1 MRYLVSADGFFVE
14 GNATVHDTLLGRF
27 RMTTA
32 TTTTSHGPRRGERR
46 PRLSEVMVITA
57 PFLWGLVVTLLL
69 PLLPPFPQPSLFL
82 ENMLGQSVFALAP
95 LAVALSG
102 RLSWG
107 SIGLS
112 RANLAPSLALGALY
126 VVIVVAIEQ
135 ALVLLGLMGTG
146 TMIGGE
152 PSRVLGVPLAF
163 LLYLTFWGLL
173 ESVWMCYLIY
183 AANRWLTG
191 GGALGWRA
199 LLLAALWFGLMHAFT
214 QVVAFG
220 APPTQALLSLP
231 IGLALLIP
239 GTIPKLTGNAWG
251 LVLWFTVSN
260 FGTPAL
266 LG

>member
-1 MRYLVSADGFFVE
+1 
-14 GNATVHDTLLGRF
+14 
-27 RMTTA
+27 MTTA
-32 TTTTSHGPRRGERR
+32 VTTTSHGPRRGKR
-46 PRLSEVMVITA
+46 PPLSEVMVIIA

-69 PLLPPFPQPSLFL
+69 LPLLPPFPEPSRFL
-82 ENMLGQSVFALAP
+82 ENMVGQSVFALAP

-102 RLSWG
+102 HLSWG

-112 RANLAPSLALGALY
+112 RANVAPSLALGALY
-126 VVIVVAIEQ
+126 ALIVVVMEQ
-135 ALVLLGLMGTG
+135 AAVLLGLTGTG
-146 TMIGGE
+146 TQIGGE

-163 LLYLTFWGLL
+163 LLYLTFWGVF

-183 AANRWLTG
+183 AVNRWLTG
-191 GGALGWRA
+191 GSVLGWRA

-220 APPTQALLSLP
+220 APLTQALFSLP

-251 LVLWFTVSN
+251 LVLWFTVTN

>member
-1 MRYLVSADGFFVE
+1 
-14 GNATVHDTLLGRF
+14 
-27 RMTTA
+27 MTTA
-32 TTTTSHGPRRGERR
+32 ATTTSHGGPRRGER
-46 PRLSEVMVITA
+46 PRLSEVMVIIA

-69 PLLPPFPQPSLFL
+69 LPLLPPIPRPGQFL
-82 ENMLGQSVFALAP
+82 ENMIGQSVFALAP

-126 VVIVVAIEQ
+126 ALIVFVMEQ
-135 ALVLLGLMGTG
+135 AAVLLGLTGTG
-146 TMIGGE
+146 TQIGGE

-163 LLYLTFWGLL
+163 LLYLTFWGVL

-183 AANRWLTG
+183 AVNRWLTG
-191 GGALGWRA
+191 GGALSWRA
-199 LLLAALWFGLMHAFT
+199 LLFAALWFGLMHAFT

-220 APPTQALLSLP
+220 APLTQALFSLP

-251 LVLWFTVSN
+251 LVLWFTVTN